1 MNQSENIIT
10 HYLKESY
17 PFWNKLN
24 SREQSLL
31 ISNSTMIRYEKDSFI
46 YSRDEDCLGVFIV
59 LEGQIRI
66 YIQSEDS
73 REITLFRL
81 APDGVCTLS
90 ASCLIQEITFD
101 IQIEAE
107 ESSKILLSNTP
118 AIRTL
123 IDHNIY
129 VENYIYKHTTEH
141 FSDVM
146 WAFGQ
151 ILFSSFDKRLAAYLE
166 DERIRSGSC
175 VLKTTHEQIAKNLGS
190 AREVVSRMLKYFEKE
205 GIVLLSRGTIT
216 ILDTGKLRSYL

>member
-1 MNQSENIIT
+1 MNQSENIIN

-17 PFWNKLN
+17 PFWGRLT
-24 SREQSLL
+24 SREQEVLV
-31 ISNSTMIRYEKDSFI
+31 SNSTIAKYVKGSFI

-59 LEGQIRI
+59 LEGKIRI

-81 APDGVCTLS
+81 GPNEVCTLS
-90 ASCLIQEITFD
+90 ASCLIREITFD

-107 ESSKILLSNTP
+107 EDSKILLSNTS
-118 AIRTL
+118 AFRTL
-123 IDHNIY
+123 INDNIY

-205 GIVLLSRGTIT
+205 GIVSLSRGTVT
-216 ILDTGKLRSYL
+216 ILDKDKLRSYL